1 MYDVDNMSVR
11 TADSIVGPALAMAE
25 RFDPVELYHLEGR
38 APVLIICD
46 HAGRRI
52 PRDLGTLGLPEHEL
66 NRHIGWDIG
75 AADAARRLAR
85 RLDAPAVL
93 CHASR
98 LVIDPNRDPGTPT
111 SIPTISDGTFVPGN
125 QDLDPD
131 EEQRRLRQCFI
142 PYHRAV
148 ARQIAR
154 LRRRVGIPVIIS
166 MHSLTPVMKRN
177 WRPWQIA
184 VLSDDDRRLA
194 DPVLDGLSRDP
205 TLCVGDNVPYSGNY
219 PVGYSVPFHAV
230 RPGFPHVSFEL
241 RQDLIDTRERAESWA
256 DRLAEVLRD
265 PLADTTLY
273 ERYGRQ
279 GHPADAVDAAV
290 VDARSRRG
298 VSAG

>member
-1 MYDVDNMSVR
+1 MITPAAVSLDISVR
-11 TADSIVGPALAMAE
+11 SA
-25 RFDPVELYHLEGR
+25 F
-38 APVLIICD
+38 
-46 HAGRRI
+46 
-52 PRDLGTLGLPEHEL
+52 PEHEL

-85 RLDAPAVL
+85 KLDAPAVL

-111 SIPTISDGTFVPGN
+111 SIPTIADGTFVPGN
-125 QDLDPD
+125 QNLDPD
-131 EEQRRLRQCFI
+131 EEQRRLQQCFI

-184 VLSDDDRRLA
+184 VLSDEDRRLA
-194 DPVLDGLSRDP
+194 DPVLDGLSCDS

-241 RQDLIDTRERAESWA
+241 RQDLIDTRRARRE
-256 DRLAEVLRD
+256 L
-265 PLADTTLY
+265 
-273 ERYGRQ
+273 GR
-279 GHPADAVDAAV
+279 PC
-290 VDARSRRG
+290 RRG
-298 VSAG
+298 VARSARRPHTV

>member
-11 TADSIVGPALAMAE
+11 TADSIVGPTLAMAE
-25 RFDPVELYHLEGR
+25 RFDPVELYHLKGR

-111 SIPTISDGTFVPGN
+111 SIPTIADGTFVPGN

-241 RQDLIDTRERAESWA
+241 RQDLIDTQPRAAAWGE
-256 DRLAEVLRD
+256 RLALVLRPLLQD
-265 PLADTTLY
+265 PALY
-273 ERYGRQ
+273 
-279 GHPADAVDAAV
+279 
-290 VDARSRRG
+290 RRWNG
-298 VSAG
+298 MPCR